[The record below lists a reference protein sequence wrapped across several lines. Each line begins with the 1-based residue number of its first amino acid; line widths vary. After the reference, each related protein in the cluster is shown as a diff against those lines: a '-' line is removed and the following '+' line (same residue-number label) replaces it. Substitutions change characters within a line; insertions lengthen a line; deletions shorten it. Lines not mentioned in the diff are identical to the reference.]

1 MRIDYSKLKCYCG
14 SCGWKAEFI
23 PAKRRPGP
31 HKAEIVPD
39 VGVAAYASTRE
50 KSESNTLLYRVRSY
64 CLVVEA
70 SWRNWY
76 TLRT

>member
-31 HKAEIVPD
+31 HKADCPRCGSSRICL
-39 VGVAAYASTRE
+39 YE
-50 KSESNTLLYRVRSY
+50 KERKD
-64 CLVVEA
+64 
-70 SWRNWY
+70 
-76 TLRT
+76 